1 MNILRTLSGIALLSL
16 PVVPAQM
23 ALSQP
28 ATPEA
33 SAQSDHFK
41 AAYQM
46 ASLSVGGV
54 ALSPAVQKVMHQQL
68 LQGFA
73 QDGSFQELEM
83 QYPGLTLAIVDAVLP
98 IAVQQTE
105 QNRPALIERL
115 ATLYAAEMTAIE
127 IAVATEWFASPA
139 FSRLKASM
147 ESNMDLSKIIRDAI
161 AHAESQV
168 SSDDLDTI
176 RQNSAARSASA
187 MELEDQAVLMQFS
200 RTPAFAK
207 FESLKPRSMAIETAW
222 TNEQESDQDT
232 KIEKVTIKTIEE
244 FSGLD
249 LSE

>member
-1 MNILRTLSGIALLSL
+1 MNIFRTLSSIALLSL
-16 PVVPAQM
+16 PVVPTQM

-54 ALSPAVQKVMHQQL
+54 ALSPAVQKVMHHQL

-73 QDGSFQELEM
+73 QDGSFQELEN

-98 IAVQQTE
+98 IAVRQSE
-105 QNRPALIERL
+105 QNTPALIERL
-115 ATLYAAEMTAIE
+115 AALYAAEMTANE

-139 FSRLKASM
+139 FSRLNTSM
-147 ESNMDLSKIIRDAI
+147 ESNMDLSKIIEKAI
-161 AHAESQV
+161 NETESQI
-168 SSDDLDTI
+168 SSDELDSI
-176 RQNSAARSASA
+176 RQNSAAMAASA

-207 FESLKPRSMAIETAW
+207 FESLKPRSTAIETAW
-222 TNEQESDQDT
+222 TNEQVADQDAE
-232 KIEKVTIKTIEE
+232 IENITIKTIEE
-244 FSGLD
+244 FTGLD